1 MSIESLNLL
10 PRKQTKA
17 ICKWLY
23 DDIIILLVGS
33 RQVGKTSLMH
43 LLKGILGKEGISK
56 EHIFF
61 FDLEDI
67 NLLSICNEG
76 PDNFINFLESK
87 GVKRDN
93 KYFIFLDE
101 IQYLENPSNFLKI
114 IVDHYKNLKLIASGS
129 SSLEIRQKFKDSLAG
144 RKIVFEIFPLDF
156 SEFLIFKGKDD
167 LHRLL
172 SENNI
177 FSLLNNNKIPDIGQ
191 LKFYFRELTDLYE
204 EYVIYG
210 GYPRITLEKDH
221 SKKEAYLQ
229 DIYNSYVRKDIKD
242 IIRIDNVSAFNRLI
256 QILALQIGNLVNL
269 NELSRDLG
277 IARETLERYLFLLEN
292 TFIIKLFPP
301 FYTNKR
307 KEIVKMPKIF
317 FDDTGLRNL
326 AINNFAGP
334 ETRPDKG
341 QLTENAVFSQ
351 LTKNLTY
358 QEELF
363 FWRTQ
368 SGNEVDFILGK
379 NHPIPIEMKYQTIH
393 KPQVPSGIRSFIKDY
408 STEMAIV
415 LTRNS
420 CLKDIPFNGSKV
432 FFYPCWMLS

>member
-1 MSIESLNLL
+1 M
-10 PRKQTKA
+10 
-17 ICKWLY
+17 
-23 DDIIILLVGS
+23 
-33 RQVGKTSLMH
+33 
-43 LLKGILGKEGISK
+43 
-56 EHIFF
+56 
-61 FDLEDI
+61 
-67 NLLSICNEG
+67 
-76 PDNFINFLESK
+76 
-87 GVKRDN
+87 
-93 KYFIFLDE
+93 
-101 IQYLENPSNFLKI
+101 
-114 IVDHYKNLKLIASGS
+114 
-129 SSLEIRQKFKDSLAG
+129 
-144 RKIVFEIFPLDF
+144 
-156 SEFLIFKGKDD
+156 
-167 LHRLL
+167 
-172 SENNI
+172 
-177 FSLLNNNKIPDIGQ
+177 
-191 LKFYFRELTDLYE
+191 
-204 EYVIYG
+204 IYG
-210 GYPRITLEKDH
+210 GYPRIALEKDH
-221 SKKEAYLQ
+221 SKKGAYLQ

-256 QILALQIGNLVNL
+256 QVMALQIGNLANL
-269 NELSRDLG
+269 HELSRDLG

-341 QLTENAVFSQ
+341 KLTENAVFSQ